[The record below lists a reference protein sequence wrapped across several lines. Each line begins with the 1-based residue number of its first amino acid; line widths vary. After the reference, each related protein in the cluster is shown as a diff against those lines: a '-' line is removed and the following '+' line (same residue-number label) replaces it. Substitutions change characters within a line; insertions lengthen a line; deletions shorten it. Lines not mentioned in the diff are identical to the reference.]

1 MSETTASESLK
12 RIASGI
18 GLIPYMKHLGLEY
31 VDGGEGFVKLR
42 LPYKKEL
49 STAARALH
57 GGAIASLIDTTGSL
71 AAWTTATLGDPRY
84 FGSTVGLNVNYLSG
98 VIGEACY
105 AEGRILKRGKE
116 IIYSDVRVT
125 TEGGKL
131 HAQGTVVYR
140 IVDKGAS

>member
-1 MSETTASESLK
+1 MGTDIANESLK

-18 GLIPYMKHLGLEY
+18 GLIPFIRHLGMEY
-31 VDGGEGFVKLR
+31 VDGCEGFVKLK
-42 LPYKKEL
+42 LPYKKEN
-49 STAARALH
+49 STAGDALH
-57 GGAIASLIDTTGSL
+57 GGAIASLMDTTGSL
-71 AAWTTATLGDPRY
+71 AAWTTAVLGDPRY

-105 AEGRILKRGKE
+105 AEGRIMKRGKE

-131 HAQGTVVYR
+131 CAQGTVVYR
-140 IVDKGAS
+140 IVDKGAD